1 MQVDHLL
8 RLDRLDLALVWGDRA
23 LLGQEVGGVTATD
36 LEDPA
41 RFLEAGEIV
50 LSGLLWWSREG
61 DPAKADRFV
70 SGLSAAGA
78 VALLAGEET
87 HGGVPDEVVDACRR
101 HRVALLAVPA
111 HTSFRAVTEA
121 VCLRQW
127 GELSRRPTD
136 HYALPEN
143 VRADLDRALEHGA
156 SIAEL
161 TDRAFAHLGTPDC
174 HLLTGSGRTVARA
187 GGAAPLPARRAA
199 ELLRGTRGTTVRVEA
214 DDDTAFDAWHL
225 HLPEEGQVPPRVLQE
240 IAELLGR
247 HRRREDRRRAARA
260 TASAE
265 LLAALGAP
273 YPDAHRIRGA
283 LTACGLGDG
292 RAYTL
297 VAASLEP
304 GAGLGRAPVRTG
316 RTGWTGRGEGGE
328 GGERGR
334 AEAAAG
340 HGGVEAAAQLVE
352 AVAAGATAAADAL
365 SDAVPS
371 DTALSGTALSGTAL
385 SAATASE
392 AAAALAEA
400 LGHLPPAA
408 FTSVVAECPGGEAM
422 AVVAHG
428 EGAAAELRA
437 VLGEAWPL
445 VHACRPG
452 DALHAGVGEPVT
464 GPDALDTALAQARY
478 ALAAAR
484 AAAPSGQRLAGLDDL
499 RGLDSLVA
507 GIPAA
512 VREVY
517 RATVLGPL
525 LGPGRASHATLLE
538 TLEVFLAHDCSWA
551 RTAEALHLHVNTVH
565 YRIERVEAL
574 TGRDLSRLDHKL
586 DLRAALLCR

>member
-8 RLDRLDLALVWGDRA
+8 RLDRLDLSLVWGDRA

-50 LSGLLWWSREG
+50 LSGLVWWNRAD

-70 SGLSAAGA
+70 SALSGAGA

-87 HGGVPDEVVDACRR
+87 HGGVPREVVDACRR

-121 VCLRQW
+121 VYLRQW

-143 VRADLDRALEHGA
+143 VRADLDRALERGA
-156 SIAEL
+156 SVAEL
-161 TDRAFAHLGTPDC
+161 LDRAFAHLGTPDC
-174 HLLTGSGRTVARA
+174 HLLTGSGRTVARTA
-187 GGAAPLPARRAA
+187 GAPGLPAPRAA
-199 ELLRGTRGTTVRVEA
+199 ELLRGVRGTTVRVEA
-214 DDDTAFDAWHL
+214 DEDTAFDAWHL
-225 HLPEEGQVPPRVLQE
+225 HLPEEGQVPPRVLHE

-260 TASAE
+260 AAARELTAAVG
-265 LLAALGAP
+265 AA
-273 YPDAHRIRGA
+273 YPDPARVQAA
-283 LTACGLGDG
+283 LTACGVGEG
-292 RAYTL
+292 RAYTVL
-297 VAASLEP
+297 VAHLDQRGHATAGGRPGGP
-304 GAGLGRAPVRTG
+304 GAGPGLGGARRTG
-316 RTGWTGRGEGGE
+316 DAG
-328 GGERGR
+328 
-334 AEAAAG
+334 AAAG
-340 HGGVEAAAQLVE
+340 
-352 AVAAGATAAADAL
+352 AGAGAGPGSGDTGAAD
-365 SDAVPS
+365 
-371 DTALSGTALSGTAL
+371 G
-385 SAATASE
+385 
-392 AAAALAEA
+392 AAALAEA
-400 LGHLPPAA
+400 LGHLPPGRVAVA
-408 FTSVVAECPGGEAM
+408 VAERPGGEAM
-422 AVVAHG
+422 AVLAHDEDAG
-428 EGAAAELRA
+428 PELRA
-437 VLGEAWPL
+437 LLAEVWPL

-452 DALHAGVGEPVT
+452 TALHAGISEPVAAAA
-464 GPDALDTALAQARY
+464 GLDSALAQARY
-478 ALAAAR
+478 ALAGAR
-484 AAAPSGQRLAGLDDL
+484 ADAPARQRVAGLGDL

-507 GIPAA
+507 GIPAE

-517 RATVLGPL
+517 RETVLGPL

-538 TLEVFLAHDCSWA
+538 TLEVFLAHNCSWA

>member
-8 RLDRLDLALVWGDRA
+8 RLDRLDLSLVWGDRA

-41 RFLEAGEIV
+41 RFLETGEIV
-50 LSGLLWWSREG
+50 LSGLVWWSRED

-70 SGLSAAGA
+70 SALSGAGA

-87 HGGVPDEVVDACRR
+87 HGGVPEEVVDACRR

-121 VCLRQW
+121 VYLRQW

-136 HYALPEN
+136 LYALPEN
-143 VRADLDRALEHGA
+143 VRADLDRALEHDVPV
-156 SIAEL
+156 AEL

-174 HLLTGSGRTVARA
+174 HLLTGSGRTVART
-187 GGAAPLPARRAA
+187 GGAVPLPPRRAA
-199 ELLRGTRGTTVRVEA
+199 ELLRAARGTTVRVEG

-225 HLPEEGQVPPRVLQE
+225 HLPEKGQVPPRVLQE

-247 HRRREDRRRAARA
+247 HRRREDRRRATRA

-265 LLAALGAP
+265 LMAAVGAA
-273 YPDAHRIRGA
+273 YPDAHRVRGA
-283 LTACGLGDG
+283 LAACGLGDG
-292 RAYTL
+292 RAYTVV
-297 VAASLEP
+297 VASAEP
-304 GAGLGRAPVRTG
+304 GGGPDG
-316 RTGWTGRGEGGE
+316 GPGRGRDGNEGRDGA
-328 GGERGR
+328 GGARK
-334 AEAAAG
+334 AAA
-340 HGGVEAAAQLVE
+340 
-352 AVAAGATAAADAL
+352 
-365 SDAVPS
+365 P
-371 DTALSGTALSGTAL
+371 
-385 SAATASE
+385 E

-400 LGHLPPAA
+400 LNHLPSAA
-408 FTSVVAECPGGEAM
+408 FASVVGERPGGEAM
-422 AVVAHG
+422 AVLAHEADAG
-428 EGAAAELRA
+428 AELRA

-452 DALHAGVGEPVT
+452 TALHAGFGEPVT
-464 GPDALDTALAQARY
+464 GPAELNAALAQARY

-484 AAAPSGQRLAGLDDL
+484 AAAPSAQCVAGLDDL

-517 RATVLGPL
+517 RTTVLGPL
-525 LGPGRASHATLLE
+525 LGPGRASHATLLK
-538 TLEVFLAHDCSWA
+538 TLEVFLAHNCSWA